1 MACLPECYSDQ
12 KLTDFNFTEAPCI
25 KSKHSQMAMC
35 ATLIS
40 ATEGRCFSMETKL
53 TNPQHYFNDFP
64 QGGLRCHAGRFEI
77 QLNLVLMHIY
87 EPCLDWQTASC
98 ISETGQYR

>member
-1 MACLPECYSDQ
+1 M
-12 KLTDFNFTEAPCI
+12 T
-25 KSKHSQMAMC
+25 MC

-64 QGGLRCHAGRFEI
+64 QGGLRWHAEL
-77 QLNLVLMHIY
+77 QLNLVLLHIY
-87 EPCLDWQTASC
+87 EPYQMCTSSTC
-98 ISETGQYR
+98 ILPGLADSQLYQ